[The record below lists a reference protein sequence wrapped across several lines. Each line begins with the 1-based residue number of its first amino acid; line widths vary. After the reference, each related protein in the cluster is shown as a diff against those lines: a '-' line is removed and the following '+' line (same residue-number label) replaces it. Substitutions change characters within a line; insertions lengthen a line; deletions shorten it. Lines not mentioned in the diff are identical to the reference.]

1 MANPDGGRAVIAKA
15 SNPYIEFTLSERKTN
30 GGLRREATRPRPDHM
45 PLFDHAW
52 IILRYPSGFRRKI
65 ANSELFP
72 RPADL
77 EAGGGYGGAPA
88 ADVSSRLGHELLTFA
103 PATPRIRGPIG
114 QYERNFMKL
123 EMLKAKLFQARV
135 TDANIEYEGS
145 FGIDTELMEAVGLH
159 PYEKVLISNINN
171 GHRLE
176 TYVISE
182 PFGSRKMVLNGA
194 AARLGAVGDR
204 VIIMAFCH
212 VDEAE
217 VLEGR
222 FQPRILHLDENNDP
236 IERESNVE
244 TSSDTRSM
252 VRG

>member
-1 MANPDGGRAVIAKA
+1 MVSAKE
-15 SNPYIEFTLSERKTN
+15 NI
-30 GGLRREATRPRPDHM
+30 
-45 PLFDHAW
+45 
-52 IILRYPSGFRRKI
+52 
-65 ANSELFP
+65 
-72 RPADL
+72 
-77 EAGGGYGGAPA
+77 
-88 ADVSSRLGHELLTFA
+88 
-103 PATPRIRGPIG
+103 
-114 QYERNFMKL
+114 MKL

-135 TDANIEYEGS
+135 TDANVEYEGS

-176 TYVISE
+176 TYVIAT
-182 PFGSRKMVLNGA
+182 PFGSRQMVLNGA

-217 VLEGR
+217 VREGR
-222 FQPRILHLDENNDP
+222 FHPRILCLDENNDP
-236 IERESNVE
+236 IEGESNPE
-244 TSSDTRSM
+244 ANAKANSM